1 VRSGPPRHQ
10 YENAWRRSRGGLSGP
25 ICQPVKREND
35 LESRVARGEYVIDT
49 HRVAEAML
57 RKRGRGLLVLVP
69 GEVDPSPRGG
79 PKDDPGPGLS
89 AA

>member
-1 VRSGPPRHQ
+1 MRQ
-10 YENAWRRSRGGLSGP
+10 A
-25 ICQPVKREND
+25 VKREND
-35 LESRVARGEYVIDT
+35 LVSRVARGEYVIDT

-69 GEVDPSPRGG
+69 GEVDRRSGGG